1 MPYFEN
7 KALQVTIKSQA
18 IFLIG
23 LLCLASLYTSWVD
36 RIERK
41 LYGVKPGVTIEEHQ
55 IGGFMPGEVEVVV
68 DELVI
73 KYRQMPRDAHID
85 RDSGEIIHDI
95 NGTEVNVEATTR
107 AIFAA
112 PSDTNIKVIT
122 MEIPARHNSDQLKPI
137 TKEIGSFYTWSYGS
151 WQRHE
156 NIVLAARSI
165 NNQIIWP
172 GGDFSFNKTVGP
184 RTPERGYRPAPV
196 IGGDGIGFG
205 GGICQV
211 STTLYNAAL
220 AAELEIVEKHQHST
234 KVPYINA
241 GKDATVV
248 YGAQDLRL
256 KNNFPYP
263 VIIKSGVYRGKIL
276 VTIMGKQ

>member
-1 MPYFEN
+1 M
-7 KALQVTIKSQA
+7 
-18 IFLIG
+18 
-23 LLCLASLYTSWVD
+23 
-36 RIERK
+36 
-41 LYGVKPGVTIEEHQ
+41 KPGVTIEDHE

-68 DELVI
+68 DELVV
-73 KYRQMPRDAHID
+73 KYRRMPRDASID
-85 RDSGEIIHDI
+85 RDSGQIIPDM

-107 AIFAA
+107 AIFGA
-112 PSDTNIKVIT
+112 PPDTLVKVIT
-122 MEIPARHNSDQLKPI
+122 MEIPARYNSDMLIPI
-137 TKEIGSFYTWSYGS
+137 TREMGSFYTWSYGS

-205 GGICQV
+205 GGVCQV
-211 STTLYNAAL
+211 STTLYNAAQ
-220 AAELEIVEKHQHST
+220 AAELEIIERHQHST
-234 KVPYINA
+234 KVPYIKA

-256 KNNFPYP
+256 RNNFSYP